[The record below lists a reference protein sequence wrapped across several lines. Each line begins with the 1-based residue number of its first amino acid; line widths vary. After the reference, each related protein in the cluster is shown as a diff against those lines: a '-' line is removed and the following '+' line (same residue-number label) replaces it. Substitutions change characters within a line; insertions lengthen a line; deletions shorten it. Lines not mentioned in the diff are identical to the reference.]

1 VGGRTAAEIAER
13 FLEQATAQ
21 SGGGI
26 PSEARALLQRYL
38 RISGNPDEASA
49 ELRRLADDAQI
60 NFTQTFDEFDARL
73 GFIAARGIDLSS
85 VTFSAEFARNLDYY
99 TGFVFEARHQGRS
112 GDHPVIG
119 GGRYDRLL
127 RLLGAAEEI
136 PAVGAAIW
144 LDRLSGPDQG
154 TFQ

>member
-1 VGGRTAAEIAER
+1 
-13 FLEQATAQ
+13 LAQ
-21 SGGGI
+21 
-26 PSEARALLQRYL
+26 
-38 RISGNPDEASA
+38 
-49 ELRRLADDAQI
+49 DANI
-60 NFTQTFDEFDARL
+60 NCTQTLDEFDARL
-73 GFIAARGIDLSS
+73 GFIAARGIDLSN

-127 RLLGAAEEI
+127 RLLGASEDI

-144 LDRLSGPDQG
+144 LDRLSGPETGLLQ
-154 TFQ
+154 